1 MLIAGDNLSWLK
13 KIHKCVKV
21 FSPNSQTHWL
31 VTMYVTSWHY
41 VGIFG
46 IFRLQNLL
54 KTVTI
59 KKKKESSN
67 PVDFLQPWKDISACC
82 QSFFHLQEGITQS
95 WPQNYFHLL
104 CFFHLGLGLGCPWG
118 YWIKRSSTKFTS
130 SDWGIIVLSNVLPI

>member
-1 MLIAGDNLSWLK
+1 MLRS
-13 KIHKCVKV
+13 
-21 FSPNSQTHWL
+21 FFPNSQTHWL

-46 IFRLQNLL
+46 IIRLQNLL

-59 KKKKESSN
+59 KKNKKQQPCWFSS
-67 PVDFLQPWKDISACC
+67 VMKRYISLLSVFL
-82 QSFFHLQEGITQS
+82 HLQEGITQS
-95 WPQNYFHLL
+95 WPQNYFYLL

-130 SDWGIIVLSNVLPI
+130 SDWGIICPVKCFANLVLTCIL